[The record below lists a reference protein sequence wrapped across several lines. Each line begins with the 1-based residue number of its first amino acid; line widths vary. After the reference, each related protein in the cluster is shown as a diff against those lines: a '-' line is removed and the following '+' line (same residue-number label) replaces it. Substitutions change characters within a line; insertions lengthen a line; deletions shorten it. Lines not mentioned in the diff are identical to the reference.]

1 MDADKRKQ
9 IVAKLLSA
17 AKNGAEEEANA
28 ILNAKEL
35 SYDFVYEHIRG
46 YIFKKYVLPPDETE
60 EDLKAL
66 ARISLAKMMKIDP
79 DVIRELDMATPC
91 DKATSESTKT
101 ALLLYAIQRDL
112 SLPSNPKEYAAVENI
127 PELARYIIKYLKK

>member
-28 ILNAKEL
+28 ILNESEL
-35 SYDFVYEHIRG
+35 SYNFVYEHIRG
-46 YIFKKYVLPPDETE
+46 YIFKKYVLSPDETE

-112 SLPSNPKEYAAVENI
+112 GLPSNPKEYAAVENI

>member
-17 AKNGAEEEANA
+17 AKSGAEEEAKLLLDA
-28 ILNAKEL
+28 PKLE
-35 SYDFVYEHIRG
+35 YDFVYEHIRG
-46 YIFKKYVLPPDETE
+46 YILKKYVLSPDETE

-66 ARISLAKMMKIDP
+66 ARISLAKMMKIDAE
-79 DVIRELDMATPC
+79 VRRELDMATRC

-101 ALLLYAIQRDL
+101 ALLLYVIQRDL
-112 SLPSNPKEYAAVENI
+112 GLPSNPKEYAAVENI

>member
-17 AKNGAEEEANA
+17 AKSGAEEEANA
-28 ILNAKEL
+28 ILNANAL

-46 YIFKKYVLPPDETE
+46 YILKKYVLSMDETE

-79 DVIRELDMATPC
+79 EVIRELDMATPC

-112 SLPSNPKEYAAVENI
+112 DLPSNPKEYAAVENI